1 MDINKILQ
9 KTKDARAD
17 LYKTYRSLLPEKV
30 LIIWSLLFVSFLSFF
45 SLLLIINN
53 RYMITVPVLGG
64 KITEGIIGTPR
75 FINPVLANSEQDNDF
90 VNLVFAGLTKRD
102 SVGSIVLDMAENI
115 TESEDGLHYEVTIK
129 DNAYFH
135 DGKKVTSDDI
145 IYTISLIQNT
155 SIKSPSRVKWEGVSV
170 EKKNGKELTFSLKK
184 PYPLFMNALSIGILP
199 KHIWKNLTD
208 EQISLS
214 DYNIKAI
221 GSGPFYIDK
230 ITSESGIPKTI
241 NLKSNKHYTLGRPYI
256 DEITLITYQNE
267 KYLTQAF
274 KDGEIDRIHGISIEK
289 ALSLDVATSTI
300 KSSLLPRTITI
311 FFNSNKA
318 DFLSDKKIRNALNLA
333 INKEAIL
340 TEVLSGHGKIIDGP
354 YPFDEEDS
362 ESEYN
367 TEKARELLSSS
378 KYVKKGSSTLT
389 FNLAT
394 ANTDEMK
401 KVAEIIKKDWSKIG
415 VNVNISVYEFSD
427 LNQSVIKERDF
438 QALLFGTITESPSDL
453 YAFWHSSQ
461 RTYPGLNISNYVS
474 SKLDKQLETLRENSS
489 ELDRI
494 SAYEMVKKEFEDEV
508 PGIFLFAPSLVYI
521 TNDKITSELPYFS
534 LNNSSRFTLVES
546 WYKNTEKIWPKTYYK
561 PLIVKLESFIK

>member
-1 MDINKILQ
+1 MDTQKVLQ
-9 KTKDARAD
+9 KTKEYKDS
-17 LYKTYRSLLPEKV
+17 LCKTYRSLSPEKV
-30 LIIWSLLFVSFLSFF
+30 LVLFGLLFVSFISFF

-64 KITEGIIGTPR
+64 KITEGIVGTPR
-75 FINPVLANSEQDNDF
+75 FINPVLASSEQDNDF

-102 SVGSIVLDMAENI
+102 SVGSIVLDMAEKI
-115 TESEDGLHYEVTIK
+115 TESEDGLHYDVKIK
-129 DNAYFH
+129 DDAYFH
-135 DGKKVTSDDI
+135 DGKKVTSDDV
-145 IYTISLIQNT
+145 IYTISLIQNS

-170 EKKNGKELTFSLKK
+170 EKQNDKELTFSLKK
-184 PYPLFMNALSIGILP
+184 PYPLFMNALSVGILP

-214 DYNIKAI
+214 DYNIKAV
-221 GSGPFYIDK
+221 GSGPFYIDE
-230 ITSESGIPKTI
+230 ITSASGIPKTI
-241 NLKSNKHYTLGRPYI
+241 TLKSYEHYTLGRPYL
-256 DEITLITYQNE
+256 DEITITTYQNE
-267 KYLTQAF
+267 KYLIQAF
-274 KDGEIDRIHGISIEK
+274 NDGEVNRIHGISIEK
-289 ALSLDVATSTI
+289 ALSLGVSTSTI

-318 DFLSDKKIRNALNLA
+318 DFLSDKKVRNALNLA
-333 INKEAIL
+333 INKREIL
-340 TEVLSGHGKIIDGP
+340 NDVLSGYGKIIDGP
-354 YPFDEEDS
+354 YPFDEEESKDS
-362 ESEYN
+362 YN
-367 TEKARELLSSS
+367 IEEAKELLSSS
-378 KYVKKGSSTLT
+378 KYMKKGSSTLS

-401 KVAEIIKKDWSKIG
+401 KVAEIIKKDWAKIG

-474 SKLDKQLETLRENSS
+474 NKLDKQLEILRENTS

-494 SAYEMVKKEFEDEV
+494 SAYEAVKKEFNDEV

-521 TNDKITSELPYFS
+521 TNDKVTSELPYFS

-546 WYKNTEKIWPKTYYK
+546 WYKNTERVWPKTYYK
-561 PLIVKLESFIK
+561 PLIVKLESIIK